1 MQTRPLEGTG
11 YKVATSTARMPIHSQ
26 KSRILIVVGVTL
38 CLFLPRTG
46 TAQVREVSGVS
57 LPEVVNVDGRDLG
70 LNGFAVG
77 KEKLFIEIYV
87 IGLYLEKRS
96 SDPMTVIQTNQTKRI
111 VLTMLRDV
119 SREKF
124 IEAVEK
130 GMKRNSG
137 PEMPALRARL
147 DLLEEALPALQRGN
161 VIDFT
166 YFPGMG
172 TVVRGHGQAMTIAG
186 KDFADALFS
195 AWLGP
200 EPDSRT
206 VKRELLRG

>member
-1 MQTRPLEGTG
+1 
-11 YKVATSTARMPIHSQ
+11 MPTHNL
-26 KSRILIVVGVTL
+26 KSRILVAVGVTL

-46 TAQVREVSGVS
+46 TAQARELSGVS
-57 LPEVVNVDGRDLG
+57 LPEVVNVDGRDLA
-70 LNGFAVG
+70 LNGLAVG
-77 KEKLFIEIYV
+77 KEKIFIEVYV
-87 IGLYLEKRS
+87 IGLYLEKRT
-96 SDPMTVIQTNQTKRI
+96 SDAMTVIQTDQTKRI
-111 VLTMLRDV
+111 ALTMLRDV
-119 SREKF
+119 SRDKF
-124 IEAVEK
+124 VEAVEK
-130 GMKRNSG
+130 GMKRNAG

-147 DLLEEALPALQRGN
+147 DLLEEALPALQKGN

-172 TVVRGHGQAMTIAG
+172 TVVRGHGQEMTIAG

-200 EPDSRT
+200 EPDNRI